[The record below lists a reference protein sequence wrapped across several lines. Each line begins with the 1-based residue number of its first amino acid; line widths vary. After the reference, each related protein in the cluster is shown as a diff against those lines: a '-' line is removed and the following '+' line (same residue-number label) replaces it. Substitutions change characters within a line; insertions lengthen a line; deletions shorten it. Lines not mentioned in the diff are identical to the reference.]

1 MKMTWKYYLVS
12 SIWGLTFLGF
22 IIFIWSRDRENSI
35 LQWILIAGFFSCFL
49 YPFAK
54 NAIENFAL
62 RFTTREFWNA
72 GILADGVGKNS
83 LLLFYYALCFA
94 LAIPLGLPRFI
105 YLGFKRKAM

>member
-1 MKMTWKYYLVS
+1 MTWKYYLVS

-22 IIFIWSRDRENSI
+22 IIYIRSRDRENTI
-35 LQWILIAGFFSCFL
+35 LQWIMIAGFFSCFL

-54 NAIENFAL
+54 NAIENLAL
-62 RFTTREFWNA
+62 RFTTREFWNT

-83 LLLFYYALCFA
+83 LVLFYYALCFA
-94 LAIPLGLPRFI
+94 LAIPLGLPRLI

>member
-1 MKMTWKYYLVS
+1 MSYFLSVS
-12 SIWGLTFLGF
+12 FRSTE
-22 IIFIWSRDRENSI
+22 R
-35 LQWILIAGFFSCFL
+35 QTP

-94 LAIPLGLPRFI
+94 LAIPLGLPRLI